1 VSLPDAK
8 LLALAASW
16 LTRARTLIHGALE
29 SSDARDIHRLAGMA
43 SSLNFAARE
52 LLCWTADLE
61 ASDRPSVANEKVDRA
76 HLETDIQMADDAKE
90 QQP

>member
-8 LLALAASW
+8 LLALAANW
-16 LTRARTLIHGALE
+16 LTQARTLIHGALE

-52 LLCWTADLE
+52 LLCWAADFE
-61 ASDRPSVANEKVDRA
+61 ASDRPSVANTEVDRA
-76 HLETDIQMADDAKE
+76 HVETDIQLADDAKQ